1 MARRVLRLP
10 MGTRVGL
17 LAGAV
22 AIAMAGCGP
31 AQVPGPS
38 GVKPVLLPAQAQG
51 AIAAMS
57 FPTALDGWIAVA
69 SSAPG
74 HSTTTQSIL
83 STTTGGSTWRQSW
96 SGAAIPFFSTS
107 QGSDHGW
114 VLTGSSPACGD
125 ARSNSAECPS
135 SSLLATSD
143 AGASWQELP
152 APPVRLSQVAFATPD
167 VGLAASSPSCAA
179 NASLTATPCPGEVLL
194 TTDAGKRWKVA
205 LRSPG
210 LVAAIAAQG
219 DALWAITGMTG
230 LASKA
235 PGASSPQLSVL
246 RSLDDGA
253 SWSRVATLGP
263 LFQVG
268 PGLQGRLLIGPDG
281 DMWFSYLE
289 QDSCAMHGCAVGG
302 FESLDG
308 GLTWR
313 ANGAPDP
320 TPAADC
326 GDFAPPGSVAIS
338 PAGAVFGTYQRNLAT
353 CQAPAASLSEEFN
366 GTWHPV
372 HEWNFFSPRELIFA
386 SPAAGYAASGAAL
399 LATRDGGVSW
409 TQVWPTPTPA
419 DGLDAISQ
427 STAFGFGTQGS
438 TSAILRTTDS
448 GRTWN
453 VVSQL
458 PTRVLAL
465 DMDSARVGFTAGAG
479 VGSQAQ
485 TFTLYR
491 TQDGARNWALIGKGF
506 PLQGWELLG
515 LWLNPSGNGVGAVN
529 GTESGA
535 GLAAPTGFFA
545 ATDGARRW
553 RPEGTVAHGFDLLSS
568 AAFSQLQN
576 GSWLGLAEVNQGRGS
591 ELLQSLD
598 LGRTW
603 SALRG
608 APGHLVALRIGA
620 RGALTGATMGTG
632 ASDQLRLYGAAS
644 VDGRWKRM
652 AGPLTLVQDGSAGA
666 AEVVSLTASNAAWLL
681 AAGTVWETVNGGA
694 TWRLA

>member
-1 MARRVLRLP
+1 MH
-10 MGTRVGL
+10 TRVVL
-17 LAGAV
+17 LAAAV
-22 AIAMAGCGP
+22 TVALAGCGP
-31 AQVPGPS
+31 AKVPGPAPRQ
-38 GVKPVLLPAQAQG
+38 VKPVLLPTQTQG

-57 FPTALDGWIAVA
+57 FPTTVNGWIAVA
-69 SSAPG
+69 FNAPG
-74 HSTTTQSIL
+74 QPRTTQSIL

-107 QGSDHGW
+107 QGSDYGW
-114 VLTGSSPACGD
+114 VLAGSSPTCGD
-125 ARSNSAECPS
+125 ARSSAAECPS

-143 AGASWQELP
+143 AGASWQQLP

-179 NASLTATPCPGEVLL
+179 NASLTAAPCPGEVLL
-194 TTDAGKRWKVA
+194 TTDGGSQWQVV
-205 LRSPG
+205 LRTAG
-210 LVAAIAAQG
+210 LVAAVAARG
-219 DALWAITGMTG
+219 SDLWAITGVTG
-230 LASKA
+230 LASKTA
-235 PGASSPQLSVL
+235 VSLSPKLLVM
-246 RSLDDGA
+246 RSLDQGA

-281 DMWFSYLE
+281 EMWFSYLE

-320 TPAADC
+320 TPVATC
-326 GDFAPPGSVAIS
+326 GDFAPPGSVAIA
-338 PAGAVFGTYQRNLAT
+338 PTGAVYGTYQRSLAT
-353 CQAPAASLSEEFN
+353 CQAPAASLSEDSN
-366 GTWHPV
+366 GSWHPV
-372 HEWNFFSPRELIFA
+372 HEWNLFSPQKLTFA
-386 SPAAGYAASGAAL
+386 SPTVGYAESGAAL
-399 LATRDGGVSW
+399 LATRDGGVTW

-419 DGLDAISQ
+419 DGLNAISQ

-438 TSAILRTTDS
+438 NSAILETKDS
-448 GRTWN
+448 GHAWN

-458 PTRVLAL
+458 PTQVLAL
-465 DMDSARVGFTAGAG
+465 DMDSAKVGFAATAG
-479 VGSQAQ
+479 VGSQSQ
-485 TFTLYR
+485 TFNLYR
-491 TQDGARNWALIGKGF
+491 TQDGARHWTLIGPGF
-506 PLQGWELLG
+506 PLRGWEILG
-515 LWLNPSGNGVGAVN
+515 LWLTPSGDGVGAIN
-529 GTESGA
+529 GNATGA
-535 GLAAPTGFFA
+535 GLLRPTGFFA
-545 ATDGARRW
+545 TNDGGKRW
-553 RPEGTVAHGFDLLSS
+553 RPEGAVAHGFDLVAS
-568 AAFSQLQN
+568 ATFAKSAN